1 MEKIMIIGAG
11 DFQLP
16 LVEKAAEKFEVVL
29 VAPSIDERFDK
40 YVSKKYYFDV
50 RDSEN
55 ILKIAQEEKISGVI
69 TDQTDIPVRT
79 VAYVAE
85 NMGLSGIGYE
95 TAKIFTD
102 KSLMRKTLEE
112 NGLPTIPYITTGSL
126 DEALTF
132 YRELSSPVIIKPLD
146 TQGSRGVYRI
156 DSEEKLKELFD
167 EAKNF
172 STNKKVIVEK
182 YITGG
187 EVVIEA
193 ITVNGEVKEQI
204 CGDTI
209 YFDDK
214 KNFSAKKRIFPS
226 LKDEKIVKKA
236 LDFNKKTVE
245 AFGLNNGITHG
256 EYIIDG
262 GEVYLIEIAARGG
275 GVFISSDLIHE
286 ETGLETEEF
295 LLDIATGKEINLHTE
310 NKKQVAGYRA
320 FYLPKGTVTKIEGLE
335 EVKALPYIR
344 RHQFDKISLGLELG
358 ENVNKTSRF
367 AFIIVAENY
376 DKWYEYEKEV
386 KDILKVE
393 VTDGNNVNSI
403 IWE

>member
-1 MEKIMIIGAG
+1 MDKIMIIGAG

-16 LVEKAAEKFEVVL
+16 LVQKAAEKYRVIL
-29 VAPSIDERFDK
+29 VAPSIDERFEK
-40 YVSKKYYFDV
+40 YAYRKYYHDV
-50 RDSEN
+50 RDLDS
-55 ILKIAQEEKISGVI
+55 ILKIAKEEKIAGVI

-85 NMGLSGIGYE
+85 NLGLPGIGYE
-95 TAKIFTD
+95 TSKIFTD
-102 KSLMRKTLEE
+102 KSLMRETLKKA
-112 NGLPTIPYITTGSL
+112 GLRTIPYITTASLSEAVSFFNSLGS
-126 DEALTF
+126 AA
-132 YRELSSPVIIKPLD
+132 IIKPLD

-156 DSEEKLKELFD
+156 ENEEKLRELFD
-167 EAKNF
+167 EAKSF
-172 STNKKVIVEK
+172 STNGKVIVEK

-214 KNFSAKKRIFPS
+214 KTFSAKKRIFPS
-226 LKDEKIVKKA
+226 QREEKIVQSS
-236 LDFNKKTVE
+236 LDFNKKIIE

-256 EYIIDG
+256 EYILDG
-262 GEVYLIEIAARGG
+262 DEVYLIEIAARGG

-295 LLDIATGKEINLHTE
+295 LIDIATGREIALNTE
-310 NKKQVAGYRA
+310 NRNQVAGYRA
-320 FYLPKGTVTKIEGLE
+320 FYLPKGKVTKIEGLE
-335 EVKALPYIR
+335 ETLAFPFIR
-344 RHQFDKISLGLELG
+344 RHQFDKIHLGLELG

-367 AFIIVAENY
+367 AFIIVAEDY
-376 DKWYEYEKEV
+376 DKWCEYESKV
-386 KDILKVE
+386 KKTLRITVEDGEKVR
-393 VTDGNNVNSI
+393 GI